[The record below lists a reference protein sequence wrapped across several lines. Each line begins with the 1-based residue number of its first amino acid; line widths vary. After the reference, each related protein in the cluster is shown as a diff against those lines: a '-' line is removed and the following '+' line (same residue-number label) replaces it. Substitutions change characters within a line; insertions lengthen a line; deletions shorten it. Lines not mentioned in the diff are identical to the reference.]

1 MIKSA
6 YEMFI
11 KSEVDETKRNGK
23 KMEVFVEEKIK
34 KRQI

>member
-11 KSEVDETKRNGK
+11 KSEIDEKKRNGK